1 MADVDMSSGERGAA
15 NAGGEYGYDKDMSSE
30 AGATTS
36 ANQQEIVESDR
47 EMSPSAEKNIKTIQ
61 NLFYPS
67 KYYNYSLLSDID
79 KTKCNSG
86 DCSEQSIND
95 LYNSL
100 HSVHTISGE
109 ELDVS
114 LYPENDT
121 IFNKVKK
128 LLDLIK

>member
-1 MADVDMSSGERGAA
+1 MSDVDVP
-15 NAGGEYGYDKDMSSE
+15 D
-30 AGATTS
+30 
-36 ANQQEIVESDR
+36 
-47 EMSPSAEKNIKTIQ
+47 IKRIQ

-67 KYYNYSLLSDID
+67 KYYTYSLLSDID

-86 DCSEQSIND
+86 DCSEQQIND

-121 IFNKVKK
+121 IFNRVKE